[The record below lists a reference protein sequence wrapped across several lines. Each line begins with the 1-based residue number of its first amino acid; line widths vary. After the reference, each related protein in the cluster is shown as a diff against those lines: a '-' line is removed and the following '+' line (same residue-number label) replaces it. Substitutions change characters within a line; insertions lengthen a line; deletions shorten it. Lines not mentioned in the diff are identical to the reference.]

1 MSLRTKKAEN
11 SKLAPPVT
19 ATEVAVLGL
28 LVDGERSGYDLLR
41 SADRS
46 VGFFW
51 TPAKTQLYAVLR
63 KLVDN
68 GFATARRVRQS
79 ERPDKTLY
87 RITGEGRERLCA
99 GLEQVQSTVNKN
111 PLELRIFFGRH
122 RPLEAVVADL
132 EGVRDRAQAHLS
144 ELEEIERTFDHDEH
158 LFSYLTLL
166 RGKANAAAD
175 ASWAEQ
181 ALALIRDAQQ

>member
-1 MSLRTKKAEN
+1 MPLRTKMRTA
-11 SKLAPPVT
+11 APPVT

-28 LVDGERSGYDLLR
+28 LADGEHSGYDLLR
-41 SADRS
+41 AAEQS

-68 GFATARRVRQS
+68 GFATARHVRQTD
-79 ERPDKTLY
+79 RPDKTLY
-87 RITGEGRERLCA
+87 RITDAGRERLSS
-99 GLEQVQSTVNKN
+99 GLEEIRSAVNKN

-122 RPLEAVVADL
+122 RDPEAVVADL
-132 EGVRDRAQAHLS
+132 EGLRDHARAHLS
-144 ELEEIERTFDHDEH
+144 ELEEIEHTFDHDEH
-158 LFSYLTLL
+158 LFPYLTLL

-175 ASWAEQ
+175 AAWAEH
-181 ALALIRDAQQ
+181 ALELLARRRA